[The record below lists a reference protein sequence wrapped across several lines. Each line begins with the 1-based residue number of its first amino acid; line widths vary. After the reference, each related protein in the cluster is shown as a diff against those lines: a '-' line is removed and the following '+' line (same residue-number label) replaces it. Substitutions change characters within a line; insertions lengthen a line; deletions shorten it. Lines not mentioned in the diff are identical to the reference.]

1 MRYPYRKPEDD
12 ERPRN
17 FTMVWAP
24 VVKAMVQSGATGR
37 EWAVLVALMRFQD
50 RDRLGLLH
58 MGTHQISELTGLS
71 EESVRQALM
80 GLTRRRYLL
89 KDGHEMPILRI
100 IERAARGRP
109 STYDLCVSREES
121 IDSLKVASPKEAEQ
135 LRQSGKVIPRD
146 DGVTP
151 RARKSPPTRDVSR
164 GREVTCDRG
173 VTCSPLHDSFHD
185 RMSPTNRD
193 LSRKE
198 DVGVTK
204 PGPLRD
210 DSPPW
215 RDASVTHQKYE
226 SKTL

>member
-1 MRYPYRKPEDD
+1 MRYPYRKAEDD

-24 VVKAMVQSGATGR
+24 VVRAMVQSGATGR

-50 RDRLGLLH
+50 GDRLGLLH

-121 IDSLKVASPKEAEQ
+121 IDSLKVASPKEAEE
-135 LRQSGKVIPRD
+135 LRRTGKVIPC
-146 DGVTP
+146 DGVITP
-151 RARKSPPTRDVSR
+151 TPRKSPPSRDV
-164 GREVTCDRG
+164 
-173 VTCSPLHDSFHD
+173 
-185 RMSPTNRD
+185 
-193 LSRKE
+193 
-198 DVGVTK
+198 
-204 PGPLRD
+204 
-210 DSPPW
+210 
-215 RDASVTHQKYE
+215 
-226 SKTL
+226 